1 MKKFLL
7 VLMLVGISV
16 SCAFAQEMTTY
27 FYPTEEDAEF
37 SITIPDSWEVET
49 QGKGKDVQLIAA
61 QEGIAFVIIPLSAE
75 KVDNM
80 SQELWDAIVDEPLQS
95 SFKEIEYTGEPKEEM
110 INEIEFWTE
119 YATAKDADDGTPVS
133 LRTSVFYPSD
143 ETTCLFYAF
152 GNEEGMKKYND
163 ELATIIQSIQ
173 LPEE

>member
-1 MKKFLL
+1 MKKLLL
-7 VLMLVGISV
+7 VLMLVGMSV
-16 SCAFAQEMTTY
+16 SCAFAQEMKPY

-37 SITIPDSWEVET
+37 SITIPKSWEVEI
-49 QGKGKDVQLIAA
+49 QGKGKDMRLSAA

-75 KVDNM
+75 KVEKM
-80 SQELWDAIVDEPLQS
+80 SQELWDAIVTEPL
-95 SFKEIEYTGEPKEEM
+95 KEMFTDIEYTGDPDEEP
-110 INEIEFWTE
+110 INDIEFWTE
-119 YATAKDADDGTPVS
+119 YATAKDIDDGTPVS